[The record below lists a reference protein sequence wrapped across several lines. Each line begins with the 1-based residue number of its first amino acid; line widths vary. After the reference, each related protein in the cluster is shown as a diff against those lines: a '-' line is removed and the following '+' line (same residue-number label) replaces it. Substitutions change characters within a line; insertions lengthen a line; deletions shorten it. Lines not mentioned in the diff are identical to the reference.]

1 MSGRM
6 PVRREGHNGL
16 LPLPGWDPANDWRG
30 PIRVIWYQG
39 GDMPKSPQSFIDLN
53 KIGHGAMF
61 KGTKGILIADFNRR
75 LIMPYGKGADR
86 PDAGPDGI
94 GSADGDILLRQPQ
107 QDSADAHEHDRHGN
121 ARQPR
126 SRILRHLEAHGPADL
141 KSPALIRYNQLISI
155 LQ

>member
-1 MSGRM
+1 MGSELERHHAGDDQRDAE
-6 PVRREGHNGL
+6 V
-16 LPLPGWDPANDWRG
+16 ACKRG
-30 PIRVIWYQG
+30 C
-39 GDMPKSPQSFIDLN
+39 
-53 KIGHGAMF
+53 
-61 KGTKGILIADFNRR
+61 IAVEQNA
-75 LIMPYGKGADR
+75 YGKGADR